1 MFILIAH
8 NIQWNKKNIM
18 ATKINIAEDYPEA
31 NATIIVDLLRF
42 SKIDYGL
49 FGLMLALSAAIG
61 IYFGFFS
68 KKKQDNT
75 EEYLLGSKTMS
86 TFPVSASL
94 IASHIS
100 GIALLSVPAEI
111 YANGSQYMVFPIC
124 ILIVR
129 NLYLIR
135 FIEL

>member
-1 MFILIAH
+1 
-8 NIQWNKKNIM
+8 M
-18 ATKINIAEDYPEA
+18 ASEISIVEEYTEGSSS
-31 NATIIVDLLRF
+31 TVIVDLLRF
-42 SKIDYGL
+42 SKTDYGL

-61 IYFGFFS
+61 IHFGFIS

-75 EEYLLGSKTMS
+75 AEYLLGSKTMN

-124 ILIVR
+124 ILIVSH
-129 NLYLIR
+129 LIV
-135 FIEL
+135 FN